1 MEEVDLYLHYDAQ
14 GNVTVSV
21 VYPEGN
27 TNTLYVPHEVPPIER
42 DNRINAYKEGQQAL
56 LKAITPALRPSQ

>member
-14 GNVTVSV
+14 GNITVSV

-27 TNTLYVPHEVPPIER
+27 TNTLYVPYDVPPIDR
-42 DNRINAYKEGQQAL
+42 DNRINAFRAEQQAL
-56 LKAITPALRPSQ
+56 LDAS